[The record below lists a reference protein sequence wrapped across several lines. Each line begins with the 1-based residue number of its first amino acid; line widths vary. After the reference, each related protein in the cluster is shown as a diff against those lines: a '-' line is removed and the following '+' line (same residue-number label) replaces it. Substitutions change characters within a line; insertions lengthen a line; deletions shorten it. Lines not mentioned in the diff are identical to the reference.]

1 LEVRAPLH
9 YDDAVLA
16 LPVTLAVLA
25 GGDVE
30 AHVVQPPQEYN
41 DKFELSVL
49 GAAQINGAYTRH
61 FGVAPALSYRF
72 NRTFAVSLM
81 GVWNFVDE
89 SNGFAD
95 GLMHFA
101 REIPM
106 GSSPLVVLAGGVLA
120 GLEVSPLVG
129 KLTWFE
135 NHLVQFSFVVNAGA
149 GVGFRRVQLR
159 SSLDCTNATGTCFPD
174 PSYGDLNPNF
184 LAGLGGG
191 LRVQLGELFA
201 IRLELRDLIYPANF
215 STINGC
221 NRADLLAL
229 DSRLVAGPPPSGLSS
244 GCNLAAFSGTGPDG
258 RSRSL
263 DVPLATGVIK
273 APPASAI
280 INNLGFYVG
289 ASLNF

>member
-9 YDDAVLA
+9 YDDGVLA
-16 LPVTLAVLA
+16 LPVTLALLA
-25 GGDVE
+25 AGDVE
-30 AHVVQPPQEYN
+30 AHVVQPPEEYN

-81 GVWNFVDE
+81 GVWNFVNE

-95 GLMHFA
+95 GLVHVA
-101 REIPM
+101 REIPK
-106 GSSPLVVLAGGVLA
+106 GSSPLVVLAGGALA

-129 KLTWFE
+129 KFTWFE

-159 SSLDCTNATGTCFPD
+159 SSQNCAGATGLCFPD
-174 PSYGDLNPNF
+174 PSYGDLNPNL
-184 LAGLGGG
+184 LAGVGGG
-191 LRVQLGELFA
+191 LRAQLGELIA
-201 IRLELRDLIYPANF
+201 VRLELRDLIYP
-215 STINGC
+215 STIDSIDGC
-221 NRADLLAL
+221 DRADLSAL
-229 DSRLVAGPPPSGLSS
+229 NSRLRPISS
-244 GCNLAAFSGTGPDG
+244 GCNVAASDVGAASG
-258 RSRSL
+258 
-263 DVPLATGVIK
+263 AIA

-280 INNLGFYVG
+280 INNLGVYVG